1 LPKPKGVDKLGKKIL
16 VVDNHPVMLKFM
28 TNLLEKDGHQVLT
41 AENGL
46 DALDT
51 LRNFVPDVI
60 FIDLV
65 MPNIDGR
72 KLCQIIRKKPE
83 LKDVSLIILSA
94 IAAEEEL
101 NFTEFGANACIAKGP
116 FNKMSEQIHA
126 VMEQLPMTTSVALPG
141 QIIGLE
147 GASPRQITKE
157 LLSIKRH
164 FEVIMERMSEGI
176 LEITPEGRIVYT
188 NPSSTA
194 LIGIAEEGLLA
205 SNFTGLFQ
213 ETDCQMIKDHL
224 VTMQTQP
231 KTMIKD
237 FPVMINSKQIL
248 LNILPVINEKHKTCI
263 IILNDVS
270 ERKRMEAQLIQAQK
284 MEAIGTLAGGIAHDF
299 NNLLMVIQG
308 NISLMLLDID
318 PSHPHYEMLKNV
330 ENQVQSG
337 SKLTGQ
343 LLGYARKGRYEIKP
357 LYLSQL
363 LEEISEAFGRTRK
376 NITIHRELGQDL
388 IPIEADQG
396 QIEQVLINLFVN
408 AADAMA
414 EGGDLFLKMSNIT
427 HEEIKG
433 KIYDPKPGDYV
444 LLTVADTGTGMDQ
457 KSLGRIFDPFFTTK
471 ELGRGTGLG
480 LASVYGIIKGHGGYI
495 DVESER
501 GRGTTFKIFLPVSKK
516 KVQETIKTPDLL
528 MKGTETIL
536 LVDDEEMVLGVGE
549 KFLKVMGYHVLTSRD
564 GREAIEVY
572 RKNWEAIDL
581 VVLDIIMPNMGGGEI
596 FDRVKE
602 INPNIKVL
610 LSSGYSI
617 DGEATKILER
627 GCNGFIQ
634 KPFDVKQL
642 SQTIRAILDKKKI
655 E

>member
-1 LPKPKGVDKLGKKIL
+1 MPKPKGVDKLGKKIL